1 LIAIDWGTS
10 SFRAFRLA
18 ADGSV
23 LARRQAPRGIL
34 QVPAGSF
41 ADVLVELVGEWL
53 SDGESHLLLS
63 GMVGSRQGW
72 REAAY
77 VEAPAGIEE
86 LAGALMPV
94 SVGTAR
100 GFIVPGLIALG
111 AEGVPEIM
119 RGEETQIAGVLH
131 TMAETAIACLPGSHS
146 KWARIDGGRIT
157 GFTTAMTGE
166 TFAALRQHTILGRLM
181 SGEAHDPAAFDAGV
195 TRSADPGGL
204 LHHVFGARTLVITER
219 LPETAAASYLS
230 GILIGHDVRSAVE
243 IHGRDQVVHLIGE
256 PVLCELYGRA
266 LTACN
271 ATYQLSPSD
280 AAVLGLARIGNLAPW
295 T

>member
-100 GFIVPGLIALG
+100 GFIVPGLIARG
-111 AEGVPEIM
+111 PEGVPEIM

-146 KWARIDGGRIT
+146 KWARIDRGRIT
-157 GFTTAMTGE
+157 SFTTAMTGE
-166 TFAALRQHTILGRLM
+166 TFAALRHHTILGRLM
-181 SGEAHDPAAFDAGV
+181 VGEAHDRAAFDAGV

-204 LHHVFGARTLVITER
+204 LHHVFGARTLVITGR

-230 GILIGHDVRSAVE
+230 GILIGHDVRAALE
-243 IHGRDQVVHLIGE
+243 IHGRDHVVHLIGE
-256 PVLCELYGRA
+256 AILCELYGRA

-271 ATYQLSPSD
+271 ATHQVSTSD
-280 AAVLGLARIGNLAPW
+280 AAVLGLPCIGSLAPW